1 MNYYFDSQCRFL
13 DCDTRGEHFH
23 VWLIFAQEN
32 LSHLM
37 NEQTFSSSFF
47 SFMPQL
53 WLLCR
58 IQGFEQLHYQPEP
71 LSPHGDSG
79 ETRDRRSIL
88 SNNEMY

>member
-1 MNYYFDSQCRFL
+1 
-13 DCDTRGEHFH
+13 
-23 VWLIFAQEN
+23 LIFAQEN

-53 WLLCR
+53 WLLRR